1 MIDKEWFIGRYKAL
15 KESCKNGCIGCKN
28 VSSKMNCNEI
38 FIRDV
43 IDEYNMKKASD
54 NKFIFKVQGRYITN
68 DYNFGFTVYKAG
80 KRLADIIEMFS
91 DDYII
96 DCIDCIAENRTDDIV
111 FY

>member
-15 KESCKNGCIGCKN
+15 KGSCKNGCIGCKN

-54 NKFIFKVQGRYITN
+54 NKFIFKVQGIKPE
-68 DYNFGFTVYKAG
+68 DVWQILEKCSAM
-80 KRLADIIEMFS
+80 IIL
-91 DDYII
+91 
-96 DCIDCIAENRTDDIV
+96 
-111 FY
+111 